1 MKNDMK
7 KKYIMPEVEITSCY
21 LEHSFLAGSDRTK
34 SQGSELGN
42 LPGNPT
48 KPDESQNEI
57 PTVGNE
63 EDVTLG
69 SKQYNAWASWDE

>member
-21 LEHSFLAGSDRTK
+21 LEHSFLAGSDPTQN
-34 SQGSELGN
+34 QGTELGN
-42 LPGNPT
+42 KENNPNI
-48 KPDESQNEI
+48 PDVTQPSI

-63 EDVTLG
+63 EEVTLG
-69 SKQYNAWASWDE
+69 SKQYNAWSSWDE

>member
-7 KKYIMPEVEITSCY
+7 KKYIMPKVEITSCY
-21 LEHSFLAGSDRTK
+21 LEHSFLAGSDPTK

-42 LPGNPT
+42 TPGNPN
-48 KPDESQNEI
+48 KPDESQTEI

-69 SKQYNAWASWDE
+69 SKQYNAWSSWDE